1 MTRERSGRDL
11 DAAIEAWM
19 SDVAPPAV
27 PVRVLEEAFARTT
40 ATHQARVYPWE
51 GIARRSDQPRRL
63 TSLALVAT
71 AALIVVALTFGV
83 FGGGSKVG
91 PGPSPTPT
99 PTPAAAPS
107 GSPPGLASPS
117 AAAPGR
123 VPIVPTASVPLV
135 GLQSLATD
143 GKVVWALTATGQV
156 VRIDPATNT
165 AGPGI
170 QLGATTDLYNGIAV
184 DKNGVWATDWDTFT
198 LYRVDPTTGK
208 VVAKIL
214 AGKAPKGVLA
224 TGSAVWV
231 ADTHDG
237 AVLRVDPATN
247 KVVATIPV
255 GRTGNSG
262 PNWLGSGLGSIWVGI
277 PNALSAVRI
286 DPLTNAIQA
295 TIKIPLKVTPCGG
308 FAITDAFVWMT
319 SCDGSPI
326 MARIDPTTNTVVA
339 TLEPG
344 GLASTPAVID
354 GAPWVSI
361 DTSPSVPGFLAR
373 VASTTNSVDRELSPG
388 ADFGGGGDIVVAAGS
403 VWVVDGGHDRI
414 LRLPL
419 SGFAPG

>member
-1 MTRERSGRDL
+1 MTRERSDRDL
-11 DAAIEAWM
+11 DAAIEGWM
-19 SDVAPPAV
+19 SDVAPHAV
-27 PVRVLEEAFARTT
+27 PGRVLEEAFARTT

-51 GIARRSDQPRRL
+51 RIARRSDRPRRL

-83 FGGGSKVG
+83 LGGGSKVG
-91 PGPSPTPT
+91 PGPSPAPPT
-99 PTPAAAPS
+99 TPASTPAPTAR
-107 GSPPGLASPS
+107 LASPS
-117 AAAPGR
+117 AAAPVR
-123 VPIVPTASVPLV
+123 VPIVPTASIPLV
-135 GLQSLATD
+135 GLQGLATD
-143 GKVVWALTATGQV
+143 GKVIWALTATGSV

-165 AGPGI
+165 AGAGT
-170 QLGATTDLYNGIAV
+170 QLGGTSDLYNGIAV
-184 DKNGVWATDWDTFT
+184 DKNGVWATDWDTQT
-198 LYRVDPTTGK
+198 LYRVDPATGK
-208 VVAKIL
+208 VVAKIP
-214 AGKAPKGVLA
+214 AGEAPKGVLA

-231 ADTHDG
+231 ADTHGG

-247 KVVATIPV
+247 KVVATITV

-277 PNALSAVRI
+277 PNALSVVRI
-286 DPLTNAIQA
+286 DPVTNAIQA

-308 FAITDAFVWMT
+308 FAITDAVVWMT

-354 GAPWVSI
+354 GAPWISL
-361 DTSPSVPGFLAR
+361 DTRPSVPGLLAR
-373 VASTTNSVDRELSPG
+373 VASTTDSIDRELSPG
-388 ADFGGGGDIVVAAGS
+388 ADFGGGGDLVVAAGS

-419 SGFAPG
+419 AAFAPG